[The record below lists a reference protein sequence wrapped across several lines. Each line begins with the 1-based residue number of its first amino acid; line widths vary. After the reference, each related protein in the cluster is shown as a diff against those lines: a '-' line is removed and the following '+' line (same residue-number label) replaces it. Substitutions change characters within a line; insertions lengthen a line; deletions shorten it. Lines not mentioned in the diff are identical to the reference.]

1 MKKYIKRLLGIDL
14 LEYKVEVTMEE
25 LAQDD
30 EKVSRRVRELERDVA
45 DLLIFLDVKREETW
59 QEDTQNPLNM
69 PKLTSSKWVKK
80 CEQNN

>member
-1 MKKYIKRLLGIDL
+1 MLSKLIKRLLGIDL
-14 LEYKVEVTMEE
+14 LEYKLEVTMEE

-30 EKVSRRVRELERDVA
+30 VKVSRRVKQVERDIA

-59 QEDTQNPLNM
+59 EIDPKNPLNM

-80 CEQNN
+80 